1 MSFPFPR
8 AALLFAACFALG
20 DSGLAQSAV
29 RPSGFME
36 IPWNAPP
43 DKVLELLRA
52 RGDFELPETAPTGG
66 LLELTG
72 GTFAGQ
78 PVAKWRFDFV
88 NAQFASATVTIKPE
102 TNPPALYREFKA
114 RLMEK
119 YGPHTS
125 ERKLG
130 PAPDPQN
137 GKKRDRKE
145 PGLFGNVVQWKFPP
159 TLADRE
165 RKSVTV
171 QLAAENGAPTMDEAA
186 LLLTVTYSNESLLE
200 VASKAAGPKGP
211 APVKAEDL

>member
-1 MSFPFPR
+1 MSSPFSR
-8 AALLFAACFALG
+8 AAALLFSAALAH
-20 DSGLAQSAV
+20 SVLAQSAV
-29 RPSGFME
+29 RPTGFLE
-36 IPWNAPP
+36 IPWNSTPEKA
-43 DKVLELLRA
+43 LELLRA
-52 RGDFELPETAPTGG
+52 RGEFELPETVPTSG

-78 PVAKWRFDFV
+78 PVTKWRLEFV
-88 NAQFASATVTIKPE
+88 KAQFASGTVTIKPE

-130 PAPDPQN
+130 PAPDPQG

-145 PGLFGNVVQWKFPP
+145 SGLFGNVVQWKFPP

-165 RKSVTV
+165 KKALTV

-186 LLLTVTYSNESLLE
+186 LLLTVTYSNETLLE

-211 APVKAEDL
+211 APVDSDDL